1 MVCGRGSG
9 LGPSDWGGLLSG
21 PGLSGVTEL
30 NGLAWSP
37 DRRAVVQAT
46 LKRVARR
53 QATPHVDLR
62 CSLEL
67 SAQSPRCDVTQWADG
82 RELCLGVREWA
93 LALEA
98 VGGRVCIE
106 TVRVPA

>member
-37 DRRAVVQAT
+37 DRRAAVQAT
-46 LKRVARR
+46 LERVARR
-53 QATPHVDLR
+53 EATPHVDLR
-62 CSLEL
+62 CSLEF
-67 SAQSPRCDVTQWADG
+67 
-82 RELCLGVREWA
+82 
-93 LALEA
+93 
-98 VGGRVCIE
+98 VCFCKFS
-106 TVRVPA
+106 RLRGLDLD